1 MLIAFVI
8 ASSAALNA
16 SSWKEGRHKYTVQQL
31 EQMSGRRIILIM
43 ENNDLDCTHCSNR
56 REYIGFIRENLI
68 VDVKPSATRHR
79 KLMESEL
86 KTFTTPLLVRV
97 LRERGVDC
105 KQGLLD
111 FCRDRAML
119 INRIK
124 NIIPLGRPRAQVE
137 HQRGEFISIVNGGRG
152 RRRGRRSSSDSSNA
166 GSSRHQS
173 RQSRPGH
180 ERQSNARRENG
191 RRWHKRFTR
200 NENERPPAPAQIP
213 PTPITPTPIDAI
225 DAGGPAVVAQ
235 SANASGLREQ
245 QVFEYANGTTLHV
258 EL

>member
-31 EQMSGRRIILIM
+31 EQMSGRRIILVM
-43 ENNDLDCTHCSNR
+43 EENDLDCPYCSNR

-68 VDVKPSATRHR
+68 VDVKSSATRHR
-79 KLMESEL
+79 KLTETEL
-86 KTFTTPLLVRV
+86 QTFTTPLLVRV

-124 NIIPLGRPRAQVE
+124 NIIPLGKPRAQAE

-152 RRRGRRSSSDSSNA
+152 RRRGRRGNRDR
-166 GSSRHQS
+166 SRQNS

-191 RRWHKRFTR
+191 RRWHERFTR

-213 PTPITPTPIDAI
+213 PTPITPTPIDASK
-225 DAGGPAVVAQ
+225 AGGPAAAAQ
-235 SANASGLREQ
+235 VANASGHREQ
-245 QVFEYANGTTLHV
+245 QVFEYANGTTRRV